1 MSGQLTQRQAISER
15 FPGTNSLG
23 DGVTLEAGFLL
34 VTVIDAGGINQNGV
48 WIVIGIELRPLVP
61 LIRFPPEAHRMK
73 ILPCG
78 GVKVSNRPA
87 AHGKLSTHRRSLG
100 IEGEERKLITDK
112 GADKVRVTVGLLGE
126 PGVFDQ
132 GVDVDTVEKF
142 LVLALYT
149 FVLVADSQA
158 PAGQINLRF
167 DPLLHIPVT
176 FQHLLTGNHHAIDRV
191 VDENFRGFRAHG
203 CKR

>member
-1 MSGQLTQRQAISER
+1 
-15 FPGTNSLG
+15 
-23 DGVTLEAGFLL
+23 
-34 VTVIDAGGINQNGV
+34 
-48 WIVIGIELRPLVP
+48 
-61 LIRFPPEAHRMK
+61 MK

-158 PAGQINLRF
+158 PLARSICASIPSCTSPLRSSIF
-167 DPLLHIPVT
+167 SLATIM
-176 FQHLLTGNHHAIDRV
+176 R
-191 VDENFRGFRAHG
+191 
-203 CKR
+203 